1 MSDQQELRQRRE
13 ALVQAVNRHDLEAVR
28 SFIHPTF
35 VGKTKQGFSVGH
47 KEVVPM
53 MEQLLAPGKD
63 YQETVEIEQI
73 EVSGDSAKLVTR
85 RTERGRFHDPKRVDV
100 ANGLGL
106 FFLLLFFVITL
117 PKLFRVEVWDFE
129 NVLEAS
135 AYPVAIAVCFGSA
148 FYMRRSRHRT
158 VRYQETW
165 RTIDGQ
171 WVIVEEQEL

>member
-28 SFIHPTF
+28 SFIHPIF
-35 VGKTKQGFSVGH
+35 VGKTKQGFSVGY

-63 YQETVEIEQI
+63 YKETVEIEQI

-85 RTERGRFHDPKRVDV
+85 RSERGRFYDPRRVDV
-100 ANGLGL
+100 SNGLGVI
-106 FFLLLFFVITL
+106 FLLFFFISL
-117 PKLFRVEVWDFE
+117 PKLFRVEVWHFL
-129 NVLEAS
+129 NVLDAVGW
-135 AYPVAIAVCFGSA
+135 PVAIAVCFGSA